1 MRKINSAKRQ
11 IELGADRIK
20 ILWSDAISRIKA
32 ACSTR
37 VCVFFSARP
46 HTTTNPLGAHPSLA
60 FYFNSHCAI
69 QLTSQTEISGPVAGF
84 EWWRTPRASLI
95 PLEPLP
101 ASWLIQWKS
110 ECAGLLSQNTQLG
123 VYWEGRVKYFK
134 RMKFFLCALLKNF
147 FYVIML
153 KWKPWRK

>member
-20 ILWSDAISRIKA
+20 ILWGDAISRIKA

-69 QLTSQTEISGPVAGF
+69 QLTSETEISGSVAGF
-84 EWWRTPRASLI
+84 E
-95 PLEPLP
+95 
-101 ASWLIQWKS
+101 
-110 ECAGLLSQNTQLG
+110 
-123 VYWEGRVKYFK
+123 
-134 RMKFFLCALLKNF
+134 
-147 FYVIML
+147 
-153 KWKPWRK
+153 